1 MVGCG
6 RATQVWFSA
15 IIIIYFVSV
24 VRSCFIAG
32 YDSGKCAETSEFDD
46 QMTFCGEF
54 IKYRACIPLTNVS
67 NACGMNM
74 FGACLRNIFLQHFVH
89 ARDSIFVLVIFVH
102 VIARVQT
109 ELFPNHTVR
118 GKDDWIRKTYK
129 AIVQNRIDI
138 ETNET
143 LQQRG
148 LDEGGYRG
156 APGYRGSP
164 TVRFYPGG
172 GAKEYPWANDNE
184 DWFYN
189 NDCLRAFKAYF
200 CYINFPRC
208 DRRYI

>member
-1 MVGCG
+1 M
-6 RATQVWFSA
+6 
-15 IIIIYFVSV
+15 SV
-24 VRSCFIAG
+24 TLV
-32 YDSGKCAETSEFDD
+32 
-46 QMTFCGEF
+46 
-54 IKYRACIPLTNVS
+54 V
-67 NACGMNM
+67 MNM